1 MNSNNLFQFLQQGF
15 HVTIGATATLMETV
29 RDPQKREAALSHLQ
43 TELSV
48 RTREWAEKGKVTEQE
63 ARKMLEQLLRQR
75 NGGKESGSNTPST
88 STATTQDT
96 TAVVSELRELTEE
109 IISLR
114 KELESD

>member
-29 RDPQKREAALSHLQ
+29 SDPQKREAALSHLQ
-43 TELSV
+43 TEFSA
-48 RTREWAEKGKVTEQE
+48 RTREWAEKGEVTEQE
-63 ARKMLEQLLRQR
+63 ARKILDELLRQR
-75 NGGKESGSNTPST
+75 NGGKERGNNSPS
-88 STATTQDT
+88 TQDT
-96 TAVVSELRELTEE
+96 TNVGSELRELTEE